1 MPTVVLSPEKFRE
14 EASRRLIDRF
24 ELQVLLDIR
33 SRPAVARM
41 VKDGR
46 LPEPVVHKRGAS
58 PLWDLDEVLAVAR
71 DHEEEGL
78 LAVRVMQHLNKPDG
92 KE

>member
-33 SRPAVARM
+33 SRSSVSKM
-41 VKDGR
+41 VESGR
-46 LPEPVVHKRGAS
+46 LPAPVIHKTGAS
-58 PLWDLDEVLAVAR
+58 PLWDKDEVLAA
-71 DHEEEGL
+71 
-78 LAVRVMQHLNKPDG
+78 QPDR

>member
-24 ELQVLLDIR
+24 EVQKLLDIR
-33 SRPAVARM
+33 SRASIARM
-41 VKDGR
+41 VEDGR
-46 LPEPVVHKRGAS
+46 LPRPVVSKTGAS
-58 PLWDLDEVLAVAR
+58 PLWDKDEVLALTDR
-71 DHEEEGL
+71 
-78 LAVRVMQHLNKPDG
+78 

>member
-33 SRPAVARM
+33 GRNTVARM
-41 VKDGR
+41 VEDGR
-46 LPEPVVHKRGAS
+46 LPQPVVTKTGAS
-58 PLWDLDEVLAVAR
+58 PLWDRDEVLAHTDR
-71 DHEEEGL
+71 
-78 LAVRVMQHLNKPDG
+78 

>member
-1 MPTVVLSPEKFRE
+1 MCTPAGRRIAMPPATPPTFRE

-33 SRPAVARM
+33 SRASVAKM
-41 VKDGR
+41 VEDGR
-46 LPEPVVHKRGAS
+46 LPHPVIHKTGAS
-58 PLWDLDEVLAVAR
+58 PLWDRDEVLAA
-71 DHEEEGL
+71 H
-78 LAVRVMQHLNKPDG
+78 PDR

>member
-33 SRPAVARM
+33 SRKAISTM
-41 VKDGR
+41 VEDGR
-46 LPEPVVHKRGAS
+46 LPEPVVHKTGAS
-58 PLWDLDEVLAVAR
+58 PLWDRDEVLAA
-71 DHEEEGL
+71 H
-78 LAVRVMQHLNKPDG
+78 PDR

>member
-33 SRPAVARM
+33 GRNTVVRM
-41 VKDGR
+41 VEDGR
-46 LPEPVVHKRGAS
+46 LPQPVITKTGAS
-58 PLWDLDEVLAVAR
+58 PLWDRDEVLAHTDR
-71 DHEEEGL
+71 
-78 LAVRVMQHLNKPDG
+78 